1 MIPEAFII
9 MVFADMHMVTWKFVR
24 TSQKELGQSFADRT
38 ENYFDCPAGGKAPG
52 SNKIN
57 T

>member
-1 MIPEAFII
+1 
-9 MVFADMHMVTWKFVR
+9 MVFADTHMVTWKFMR
-24 TSQKELGQSFADRT
+24 ASQKELGQSFADRT